1 MYEYLSNCVEFINFV
16 YYMNK
21 NYVFAFVFTL
31 VEILSAPP
39 SGAFT
44 RSHEICISV
53 IICTLYSVYDLCFY
67 HKNELSGL
75 KLTFVNYLSKI

>member
-31 VEILSAPP
+31 VEILSAPLWCVH
-39 SGAFT
+39 SFT
-44 RSHEICISV
+44 RNLYICDYLHV
-53 IICTLYSVYDLCFY
+53 IQCV
-67 HKNELSGL
+67 
-75 KLTFVNYLSKI
+75 

>member
-39 SGAFT
+39 LV
-44 RSHEICISV
+44 RSLVH
-53 IICTLYSVYDLCFY
+53 TKFVYL
-67 HKNELSGL
+67 
-75 KLTFVNYLSKI
+75 